1 MSPGTDST
9 TKVIQVTIQYIWETS
24 ILSYLFTH
32 NKDVCTEILPRGEK
46 ADHKDH
52 AEHNRRDFV
61 EPAQVQD
68 GSFLQLFISD
78 ASRNLGFLLTILRKH
93 YQYAKKPRFLSL
105 ENYGVYR
112 LYNTVNAVHS
122 NT

>member
-24 ILSYLFTH
+24 ILSYLLTH
-32 NKDVCTEILPRGEK
+32 NIEVCTAILPRGEE
-46 ADHKDH
+46 ADHKDYT
-52 AEHNRRDFV
+52 AHNRCDFV

-68 GSFLQLFISD
+68 GSSLQLLISD
-78 ASRNLGFLLTILRKH
+78 VSTNVGPLLAILRKH
-93 YQYAKKPRFLSL
+93 YQYADKPRVLSL
-105 ENYGVYR
+105 ENDGVYR
-112 LYNTVNAVHS
+112 FYNTVNAVHS